1 MNSTAV
7 VLMIITVLTYGI
19 VCIGKR
25 MELMDAVTVS
35 FAVLLAGFGMSG
47 GILAIFGRFSLNKTL
62 AVLWL
67 LSVVAAVIC
76 RIAGGKPNVCL
87 KQTESIVRPF
97 LRTLI
102 LLCLASLVYVVTTH
116 FQPED
121 DVMINAG
128 KGFAQYLWLVSSIV
142 LVLVCVADILIHCMG
157 YIKAEKTAQKILPEL
172 FVAGMVITAAG
183 IVIEAG
189 VHSGIAG
196 ILTAVLLLVAAG
208 AAGVGL
214 SMLYQQRDFAELV
227 LLGVSETVLA
237 YLLSAGIL
245 IGLNIFSLER
255 AAALTLGFTVAV
267 AGAAYAYKKTKPS
280 CTFQWKKNLIGIG
293 FLLAV
298 IPLVGTTFGM
308 FGMGQDEGVYQ
319 AKAIGYVY
327 GYNNNFM
334 TFDEYGDCVSASDK
348 SDYMAAIGNHLEG
361 YNFTLDE
368 EQVQGVAQNDTT
380 GSLHGVHTFSALLA
394 VYARVCGVEH
404 MMQLG
409 TWILALSV
417 FLLWLVLENL
427 EIKTLYKAI
436 ALFLYVLSPQVLW
449 QAKTSLVETTLA
461 FVILAMLYLL
471 TDKKHEEYRGLF
483 CIPVVVFAFLHIT
496 IYVFMPL
503 FVLMAYGL
511 YFKTGRKS
519 YIAGAVVMLA
529 GYLAGFFMMHASSL
543 TYVYGNYD
551 RLYIGPVGP
560 SNLKAFVTAV
570 SVAGI
575 VFSLVLGLLPVKK
588 NIKAVSVNAQSM
600 RKEQNRFKNT
610 CWRIFV
616 WVFAAA
622 GLAAC
627 LLVMKKSAYPSAYMT
642 SYAYLLSSGIILMP
656 VIFIAA
662 FLRPSWFKKKD
673 SIVLLTAMFYYC
685 VIIYSAVFKKEILY
699 YYYYGR
705 YIVPYIAVI
714 VVLGAYILS
723 RTAESMAHIR
733 ILRDGYGMLCAAAA
747 FAVAAVLIPYAGI
760 VVNGQDQTQL
770 QWKILTE
777 LAETVDEKD
786 SVVVLGEEVVPQL
799 MVSLKYMTDCPVYP
813 LKEDKEAAAVQ
824 CARLKDRYSHV
835 YVISGEP
842 EYGAVADSGMDTV
855 YHKDNKIQMD
865 VKMPEELGGIAA
877 WIPYAQ
883 EFVTDIQPVAVYEYV
898 SE

>member
-1 MNSTAV
+1 M
-7 VLMIITVLTYGI
+7 
-19 VCIGKR
+19 
-25 MELMDAVTVS
+25 
-35 FAVLLAGFGMSG
+35 
-47 GILAIFGRFSLNKTL
+47 
-62 AVLWL
+62 
-67 LSVVAAVIC
+67 
-76 RIAGGKPNVCL
+76 
-87 KQTESIVRPF
+87 
-97 LRTLI
+97 
-102 LLCLASLVYVVTTH
+102 
-116 FQPED
+116 
-121 DVMINAG
+121 
-128 KGFAQYLWLVSSIV
+128 
-142 LVLVCVADILIHCMG
+142 
-157 YIKAEKTAQKILPEL
+157 
-172 FVAGMVITAAG
+172 
-183 IVIEAG
+183 
-189 VHSGIAG
+189 
-196 ILTAVLLLVAAG
+196 
-208 AAGVGL
+208 
-214 SMLYQQRDFAELV
+214 
-227 LLGVSETVLA
+227 
-237 YLLSAGIL
+237 
-245 IGLNIFSLER
+245 
-255 AAALTLGFTVAV
+255 
-267 AGAAYAYKKTKPS
+267 
-280 CTFQWKKNLIGIG
+280 
-293 FLLAV
+293 
-298 IPLVGTTFGM
+298 
-308 FGMGQDEGVYQ
+308 
-319 AKAIGYVY
+319 
-327 GYNNNFM
+327 
-334 TFDEYGDCVSASDK
+334 
-348 SDYMAAIGNHLEG
+348 
-361 YNFTLDE
+361 
-368 EQVQGVAQNDTT
+368 
-380 GSLHGVHTFSALLA
+380 
-394 VYARVCGVEH
+394 
-404 MMQLG
+404 
-409 TWILALSV
+409 
-417 FLLWLVLENL
+417 
-427 EIKTLYKAI
+427 
-436 ALFLYVLSPQVLW
+436 W

-471 TDKKHEEYRGLF
+471 TDKKHEEYRWLF

-588 NIKAVSVNAQSM
+588 NTKAVSVNAQSM

-610 CWRIFV
+610 CWRIFG

-685 VIIYSAVFKKEILY
+685 VIIYSAVFKKEILH

-747 FAVAAVLIPYAGI
+747 LAVAAVLIPYAGI

-842 EYGAVADSGMDTV
+842 ESGAVADSGMDTV

-865 VKMPEELGGIAA
+865 VKMPEELDGIAA

-883 EFVTDIQPVAVYEYV
+883 EFVSSIQPVAVYEYI

>member
-1 MNSTAV
+1 
-7 VLMIITVLTYGI
+7 
-19 VCIGKR
+19 
-25 MELMDAVTVS
+25 
-35 FAVLLAGFGMSG
+35 MS
-47 GILAIFGRFSLNKTL
+47 
-62 AVLWL
+62 
-67 LSVVAAVIC
+67 
-76 RIAGGKPNVCL
+76 
-87 KQTESIVRPF
+87 
-97 LRTLI
+97 
-102 LLCLASLVYVVTTH
+102 
-116 FQPED
+116 
-121 DVMINAG
+121 
-128 KGFAQYLWLVSSIV
+128 
-142 LVLVCVADILIHCMG
+142 
-157 YIKAEKTAQKILPEL
+157 L
-172 FVAGMVITAAG
+172 FT
-183 IVIEAG
+183 
-189 VHSGIAG
+189 
-196 ILTAVLLLVAAG
+196 G
-208 AAGVGL
+208 A
-214 SMLYQQRDFAELV
+214 V
-227 LLGVSETVLA
+227 LLGVVL
-237 YLLSAGIL
+237 
-245 IGLNIFSLER
+245 
-255 AAALTLGFTVAV
+255 AALTVGVWW
-267 AGAAYAYKKTKPS
+267 KKTNVLELLVLGVVYWL
-280 CTFQWKKNLIGIG
+280 CTWVISGMGLFVLDQFSLRRCVIA
-293 FLLAV
+293 AV
-298 IPLVGTTFGM
+298 SVELLVGIAAVLVRKLRDKTPWKQLVRISWNVRAYWIPAVVLAGGFVLVAFKHEL

-368 EQVQGVAQNDTT
+368 EQVQGVVQNDTT

-471 TDKKHEEYRGLF
+471 TDKKHEEYRWLF

-588 NIKAVSVNAQSM
+588 NTKAVSVNAQSM
-600 RKEQNRFKNT
+600 RKEQNRFKNA

-642 SYAYLLSSGIILMP
+642 SYAYLLSSGIMLMP

-685 VIIYSAVFKKEILY
+685 VIIYSAVFKKEILH

-714 VVLGAYILS
+714 VILGTYILS
-723 RTAESMAHIR
+723 QTAESISGIR
-733 ILRDGYGMLCAAAA
+733 LLKDGYGIICAVSAL
-747 FAVAAVLIPYAGI
+747 AVAAVLIPYAGI
-760 VVNGQDQTQL
+760 VVTGQDQTQL

-842 EYGAVADSGMDTV
+842 ESGAVADSGMDTV

-865 VKMPEELGGIAA
+865 VKMPEELDGIAA

-883 EFVTDIQPVAVYEYV
+883 EFVSSIQPVAVYEYI

>member
-1 MNSTAV
+1 
-7 VLMIITVLTYGI
+7 
-19 VCIGKR
+19 
-25 MELMDAVTVS
+25 MEEEEK
-35 FAVLLAGFGMSG
+35 GMS
-47 GILAIFGRFSLNKTL
+47 
-62 AVLWL
+62 
-67 LSVVAAVIC
+67 
-76 RIAGGKPNVCL
+76 
-87 KQTESIVRPF
+87 
-97 LRTLI
+97 
-102 LLCLASLVYVVTTH
+102 
-116 FQPED
+116 
-121 DVMINAG
+121 
-128 KGFAQYLWLVSSIV
+128 
-142 LVLVCVADILIHCMG
+142 
-157 YIKAEKTAQKILPEL
+157 L
-172 FVAGMVITAAG
+172 FT
-183 IVIEAG
+183 
-189 VHSGIAG
+189 
-196 ILTAVLLLVAAG
+196 G
-208 AAGVGL
+208 A
-214 SMLYQQRDFAELV
+214 V
-227 LLGVSETVLA
+227 LLGVVL
-237 YLLSAGIL
+237 
-245 IGLNIFSLER
+245 
-255 AAALTLGFTVAV
+255 AALTVGVWW
-267 AGAAYAYKKTKPS
+267 KKTNVLELLVLGVVYWL
-280 CTFQWKKNLIGIG
+280 CTWVISGMGLFVLDQFSLRRCVIA
-293 FLLAV
+293 AV
-298 IPLVGTTFGM
+298 SVELLVGIAAVLVRKLRDKTPWKQLVRISWNVRTYWIPAVVLAGGFVLVAFQHEL

-471 TDKKHEEYRGLF
+471 TDKKHEEYRWLF

-519 YIAGAVVMLA
+519 YIAGAVVMLS

-588 NIKAVSVNAQSM
+588 NTKAVSVNAQSM

-685 VIIYSAVFKKEILY
+685 VIIYSAVFKKEILH

-714 VVLGAYILS
+714 VILGTYILS
-723 RTAESMAHIR
+723 QTAESISGIR
-733 ILRDGYGMLCAAAA
+733 LLKDGYACSGGSSDSVCGDCSDWSGSDP
-747 FAVAAVLIPYAGI
+747 AAVENSYRACR
-760 VVNGQDQTQL
+760 N
-770 QWKILTE
+770 
-777 LAETVDEKD
+777 
-786 SVVVLGEEVVPQL
+786 
-799 MVSLKYMTDCPVYP
+799 
-813 LKEDKEAAAVQ
+813 
-824 CARLKDRYSHV
+824 RR
-835 YVISGEP
+835 
-842 EYGAVADSGMDTV
+842 
-855 YHKDNKIQMD
+855 
-865 VKMPEELGGIAA
+865 
-877 WIPYAQ
+877 
-883 EFVTDIQPVAVYEYV
+883 
-898 SE
+898 